1 MSTAGFGVSNEGD
14 GFFSEDDEDINAL
27 MDRASRGEV
36 IEESDQDF
44 FGTNQA
50 PKMTAPTPRD
60 VAESVAPAPAVE
72 PVTQSEPAQFEETEP
87 VQVEAEPAAVESVVA
102 QPADEVEE
110 PIIAPT
116 THYQSEEAE
125 EPMYQE
131 PTPAPFTP
139 SRPSAPALSETDI
152 ARTGRIIKILDAYRD
167 LDADM
172 RFMVAQYIYNSSEV
186 DAEDEAALVVQ
197 VLNADPTIKRTM
209 VEFRK
214 AVEQKERLDRVF
226 FLLELPRDVRINL
239 GSLVGTISG
248 ERLSGN
254 GRGDNSYVRELE
266 GRIHQLDASEIDYV
280 IYAQGV
286 MTAGDNVDT
295 E

>member
-1 MSTAGFGVSNEGD
+1 MSTTGFGVNNEGD

-27 MDRASRGEV
+27 MAHASRGEV
-36 IEESDQDF
+36 LEESDQDF
-44 FGTNQA
+44 FGMDST
-50 PKMTAPTPRD
+50 PKRTAPTPRD
-60 VAESVAPAPAVE
+60 VAESVAPAPVSEQVAVTAEPE
-72 PVTQSEPAQFEETEP
+72 PVEKTEP
-87 VQVEAEPAAVESVVA
+87 VQAEQDFAQEEHNESEPAPAAEEQVFVA
-102 QPADEVEE
+102 PADTQPEK
-110 PIIAPT
+110 
-116 THYQSEEAE
+116 AE

-131 PTPAPFTP
+131 SAPFTP
-139 SRPSAPALSETDI
+139 SRPSAPALSETDV

-254 GRGDNSYVRELE
+254 NRGDNSYVRELE
-266 GRIHQLDASEIDYV
+266 DRIHQLDTSEIDYV

-286 MTAGDNVDT
+286 MTAGDPVDSK
-295 E
+295 